1 LIIENWKKEG
11 MGLWDWEEDEDEGEV
26 KETVP

>member
-1 LIIENWKKEG
+1 MMMMKLNLRIENWKKIDRE
-11 MGLWDWEEDEDEGEV
+11 EDEGEV

>member
-1 LIIENWKKEG
+1 MMMKLNLRIENWKKIDRE
-11 MGLWDWEEDEDEGEV
+11 EDEGEV